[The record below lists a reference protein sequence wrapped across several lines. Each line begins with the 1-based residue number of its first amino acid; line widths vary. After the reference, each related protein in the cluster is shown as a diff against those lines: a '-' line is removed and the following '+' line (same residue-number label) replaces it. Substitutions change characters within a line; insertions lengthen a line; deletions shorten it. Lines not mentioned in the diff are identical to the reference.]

1 MAESKVLSCRP
12 SPLGTLCERLKVQ
25 GARRTWV
32 MTGDSITHGA
42 KWVYRERSYPEIL
55 HERIRYEM
63 GLYFDVFVNSGL
75 SGESTPGLLADF
87 EWRVLRFK
95 PDIVSVMIGMNDSK
109 GGPDGRGQFALN
121 LREIVRRVRGGGA
134 IPILH
139 RPNPISL
146 EGEASAL
153 RTDLPAYNAII
164 GQVAAAEQVVEINHW
179 DHWQTAKVANGS
191 LNDWLADPI
200 HPNGAGHRQFAI
212 TFCQTLGIYDPAA
225 FSCQP

>member
-1 MAESKVLSCRP
+1 MTDANEPSFPP
-12 SPLGTLCERLKVQ
+12 SPVAALRERLKAQ
-25 GARRTWV
+25 SPRRTWV
-32 MTGDSITHGA
+32 LTGDSITHGA
-42 KWVYRERSYPEIL
+42 KWVGRERSYPEIF
-55 HERIRYEM
+55 HERIRYELQ
-63 GLYFDVFVNSGL
+63 LYFDVFVNTGL

-109 GGPDGRGQFALN
+109 GGPEGRERFAAN
-121 LREIVRRVRGGGA
+121 LREMVRRVRGVGA

-139 RPNPISL
+139 RTNPISP
-146 EGEASAL
+146 EGEASAI

-164 GQVAAAEQVVEINHW
+164 GQVAAAEQVVEVNHW
-179 DHWQTAKVANGS
+179 DHWQTTKVANGT